1 VLPLQVQ
8 VDDEEKKGDVNA
20 ANSMMSL
27 THADTRI
34 EKVAIFMIPLIFVL
48 FNFVYWVNY
57 ADRISI
63 ENGLSAE
70 RKMPY

>member
-1 VLPLQVQ
+1 VQ
-8 VDDEEKKGDVNA
+8 VDDEEKKGDNNA

-27 THADTRI
+27 THTDTKI
-34 EKVAIFMIPLIFVL
+34 EKVAIFMIPLIYVL